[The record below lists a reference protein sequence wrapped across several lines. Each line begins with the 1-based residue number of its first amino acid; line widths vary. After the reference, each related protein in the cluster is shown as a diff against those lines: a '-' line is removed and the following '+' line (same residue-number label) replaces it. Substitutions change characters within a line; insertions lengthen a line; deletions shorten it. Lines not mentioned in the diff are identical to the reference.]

1 MNSLPFYT
9 VISVSVLI
17 TVIIVYFIA
26 SIINY
31 HRRYIKLQKE
41 RMLAEIVMQENE
53 RKRIANDLHDSLG
66 PLLATVK
73 LNINS
78 INVED
83 EEEKEIIRR
92 AGKHLDTIIKTVRQI
107 SYNLLPNTLDRKG
120 LPEALNEFASQITS
134 QKGLHID
141 IQTKN
146 VVPLEKDMQIHVFR
160 ILQEIIHNTIK
171 HAKARHLKI
180 ALNSN
185 EENFWIH
192 TQDDGVGFNLTATK
206 ADSPGFGLKSI
217 ESRAEILRGKVN
229 IETQPG
235 AGTFYVIQIP
245 LKLFV

>member
-9 VISVSVLI
+9 VLSVSVLI

-26 SIINY
+26 SILNY

-83 EEEKEIIRR
+83 EDEKEIIQR

-120 LPEALNEFASQITS
+120 LTEALNEFASQITN

-146 VVPLEKDMQIHVFR
+146 VVPLDKNLQIHVFR

-171 HAKARHLKI
+171 HAKAMHLKI

-192 TQDDGVGFNLTATK
+192 TQDDGIGFNLPTTK
-206 ADSPGFGLKSI
+206 AYSHGFGLKSI
-217 ESRAEILRGKVN
+217 ESRVEILRGKVN
-229 IETQPG
+229 LETQPG
-235 AGTFYVIQIP
+235 AGTIYLIQIP
-245 LKLFV
+245 LK

>member
-9 VISVSVLI
+9 VLSVSVLI
-17 TVIIVYFIA
+17 TVIIVYFIT

-83 EEEKEIIRR
+83 EEEKEIIQR

-120 LPEALNEFASQITS
+120 LPEALNEFASQVTS
-134 QKGLHID
+134 EKGLQID

-146 VVPLEKDMQIHVFR
+146 GVPLEKNMQIHVFR

-171 HAKARHLKI
+171 HAKATHLKI
-180 ALNSN
+180 ALNST
-185 EENFWIH
+185 EENFWIY
-192 TQDDGVGFNLTATK
+192 TQDDGVGFNLSGTK

-217 ESRAEILRGKVN
+217 ESRAEILRGKIH
-229 IETQPG
+229 IETQHG
-235 AGTFYVIQIP
+235 AGTSYVIQIP
-245 LKLFV
+245 LK